1 MEYKIFNTIENKIV
15 FESTYLENFIEF
27 VKLICKENEDYDFS
41 ILGLSDAKEYI
52 ENYCDNLIL
61 ITQIIKNN

>member
-1 MEYKIFNTIENKIV
+1 MTYKIFNTIEDKVV
-15 FESTYLENFIEF
+15 FETTYLERFIEF

-52 ENYCDNLIL
+52 EEYCDNLIL
-61 ITQIIKNN
+61 ITINKIS

>member
-1 MEYKIFNTIENKIV
+1 MM
-15 FESTYLENFIEF
+15 
-27 VKLICKENEDYDFS
+27 KLICKENEDYDFS